1 MDRVLNLLILKQC
14 MLTFTGDVQL
24 ENLILKE
31 SALVSLF
38 VQFACVARSWSVSLR
53 NLHVH
58 VICSGHNSCVCGRV
72 TPFVGESNKK

>member
-1 MDRVLNLLILKQC
+1 

-38 VQFACVARSWSVSLR
+38 VQFAFVVRSWAVSLR

-58 VICSGHNSCVCGRV
+58 VLCSVA
-72 TPFVGESNKK
+72 PFVGESIEKRKK

>member
-1 MDRVLNLLILKQC
+1 

-31 SALVSLF
+31 SALVSVFF
-38 VQFACVARSWSVSLR
+38 VQFAFVARSWSVSLR

-58 VICSGHNSCVCGRV
+58 VICSVA
-72 TPFVGESNKK
+72 PFVGESNKK

>member
-1 MDRVLNLLILKQC
+1 MRELYELLFGSRFEPTEFLKRY

-38 VQFACVARSWSVSLR
+38 VQFAFVARS
-53 NLHVH
+53 
-58 VICSGHNSCVCGRV
+58 
-72 TPFVGESNKK
+72 

>member
-1 MDRVLNLLILKQC
+1 VDRVLNLLILKQYL
-14 MLTFTGDVQL
+14 LTFTGDVQL

-58 VICSGHNSCVCGRV
+58 VLCSDA
-72 TPFVGESNKK
+72 PFVGESNKKKKKNSKIA